1 MEDRYQQIKKY
12 LQRAEVQKRIK
23 DEMLRTRD
31 EATVTISSAAHLFGF
46 SENQLRD
53 WDKNGLLSP
62 QRRMQ
67 DAEQDGKGARRRQY
81 TFAELNKLA
90 IIRELLEK
98 GDFSIGTIPTYVNEI
113 WDEVAGRSELQEAQ
127 SNLGVAE
134 HMPIDQRIRTTNE
147 ELFWRYFASQALRLS
162 LMLMCED
169 IPNTKAG
176 LILPLYN
183 QTSGPV
189 ITSVDDLSS
198 LGECL
203 IGWISL
209 NHSSYAFL
217 DHAPSFE
224 HSSDF
229 RVHRLQA
236 TNRNIPDLADVPQQN
251 VYIVL
256 QREAKSL
263 TLIAS
268 VVRVIRSLLAI
279 LNENM
284 DEVRASLGSGMRDWP
299 YQATDF
305 RGSVD
310 PSDDILNAF
319 ADRVVAIGK
328 GHWSFSGILLP
339 QDTSLPMPQHSLVV
353 RAQSKDAPYILAMT
367 SVSAITRGL
376 SYRAYQSGQV
386 LYRSAVSSKDFL
398 IAYQEREE
406 ATRSAIALPLSGRNG
421 LSMGVLYVASAEAN
435 AFNEHDEQLLRLVG
449 RMLEELL
456 MTYRSR
462 QLSAGRLTDI
472 ITTPE
477 VVDLSF
483 KEFASESD
491 FVDDLEE
498 LLKNI
503 HEQGVTPELAGKEL
517 SIIAVDIDNLAGIAA
532 KYGDVVARNLSMA
545 VGERI
550 QGNPAFSGGPS
561 RPRQLYHINADRYY
575 LLLKNMQIE
584 EARMYALSLKA
595 RLKEEYRIDV
605 RRIFT
610 RRAVLPSALLR
621 LSDVTV
627 RMGVHSYTHE
637 KLKELLERYDSKFAV
652 SALSGV
658 LLVNI
663 DKALDM
669 AQELGGNVVISW
681 DREKWGYVVLPSE

>member
-1 MEDRYQQIKKY
+1 MEDRNQKQRITQH
-12 LQRAEVQKRIK
+12 LQGVEVQQRI
-23 DEMLRTRD
+23 LRDMRRARE
-31 EATVTISSAAHLFGF
+31 EASVTISNAASLFGF
-46 SENQLRD
+46 TENQLRD
-53 WDKNGLLSP
+53 WEKNGLLNP
-62 QRRMQ
+62 LRRAQ
-67 DAEQDGKGARRRQY
+67 DAEQDGKGPKRRQY
-81 TFAELNKLA
+81 TTAELDKLA
-90 IIRELLEK
+90 IIRELMNA
-98 GDFSIGTIPTYVNEI
+98 GFSPGTIPSYV
-113 WDEVAGRSELQEAQ
+113 DEMWTSVANRIEFQEARSIQ
-127 SNLGVAE
+127 QPTKHIPV
-134 HMPIDQRIRTTNE
+134 DQRIRTTNE

-162 LMLMCED
+162 LMLICED

-176 LILPLYN
+176 LILPLNN

-189 ITSVDDLSS
+189 ITSVDGLSS

-203 IGWISL
+203 VGWISL

-229 RVHRLQA
+229 RVHRLQVM
-236 TNRNIPDLADVPQQN
+236 NRNMPDLADVPQQN
-251 VYIVL
+251 IYIVL

-263 TLIAS
+263 TLTAP

-284 DEVRASLGSGMRDWP
+284 NEVYTSLSSGMRDWP

-319 ADRVVAIGK
+319 ADTVVAIGK

-339 QDTSLPMPQHSLVV
+339 QDASLPMPQHSLVV
-353 RAQSKDAPYILAMT
+353 RAQSKDAPYILAIT
-367 SVSAITRGL
+367 LVSAITRGL
-376 SYRAYQSGQV
+376 SFRAYQSGQV
-386 LYRSAVSSKDFL
+386 LYRSEVSNKDFL

-406 ATRSAIALPLSGRNG
+406 ATRSAIAFPLSGRDG
-421 LSMGVLYVASAEAN
+421 LSMGVLYIASAEAN
-435 AFNEHDEQLLRLVG
+435 AFDEHDEQLLRLVG

-477 VVDLSF
+477 VVDISF

-491 FVDDLEE
+491 FVNDLER
-498 LLKNI
+498 LLKTI
-503 HEQGVTPELAGKEL
+503 HEQGVTPELVGKEL

-550 QGNPAFSGGPS
+550 QGNPSVLPG
-561 RPRQLYHINADRYY
+561 RQLYHSNADRYCF
-575 LLLKNMQIE
+575 LRKDIQIE
-584 EARMYALSLKA
+584 EARNHALALKA

-627 RMGVHSYTHE
+627 RLSVHSYTYE
-637 KLKELLERYDSKFAV
+637 KLNELLERYDSKFAV
-652 SALSGV
+652 SSLSGV

-669 AQELGGNVVISW
+669 AQDLGGNVVISW
-681 DREKWGYVVLPSE
+681 DREKWGYVKLPST